1 MKAVVQRVKNAA
13 VMVDGKVVGAIDKG
27 LLVLLGVGEGDT
39 TENADWLLQKLS
51 ILRLF
56 EDENGKTNLSTGDVG
71 GSLLVV
77 SQFTLYADCRKG
89 SRPSFTSAAP
99 PALAN
104 ELYMYFVEKCHT
116 LFPKVETGIFGA
128 HMDISM
134 LCDGP
139 FTVTLEH

>member
-1 MKAVVQRVKNAA
+1 MRIVLQRVKKAA
-13 VMVDGKVVGAIDKG
+13 VTVEGSVVGAIDKG
-27 LLVLLGVGEGDT
+27 LMVLLGVGEGDT
-39 TENADWLLQKLS
+39 KENVDWLVNKLS

-56 EDENGKTNLSTGDVG
+56 EDENGKTNLSTKDIG

-89 SRPSFTSAAP
+89 SRPSFTEAAP

-104 ELYMYFVEKCHT
+104 QLYMYFVEKCREV
-116 LFPKVETGIFGA
+116 FPKVETGEFGA
-128 HMDISM
+128 HMDIEM

>member
-1 MKAVVQRVKNAA
+1 MKLVIQRVRRAA
-13 VMVDGKVVGAIDKG
+13 VSVDEKIVGQIDKG
-27 LLVLLGVGEGDT
+27 LLLLLGVGADDT
-39 TENADWLLQKLS
+39 KENADWLVNKLS
-51 ILRLF
+51 VLRIF
-56 EDENGKTNLSTGDVG
+56 EDENGKTNLSTLDVG

-89 SRPSFTSAAP
+89 SRPSFTEAAP

-104 ELYMYFVEKCHT
+104 TLYMYFTEKCREV
-116 LFPKVETGIFGA
+116 FPIVETGVFGA
-128 HMDISM
+128 HMDIDL

>member
-1 MKAVVQRVKNAA
+1 MKLVIQRVRRAQVTVENNI
-13 VMVDGKVVGAIDKG
+13 VGKIDKG
-27 LLVLLGVGEGDT
+27 LMVLLGVGAGDT
-39 TENADWLLQKLS
+39 KESVDWLVGKLS

-56 EDENGKTNLSTGDVG
+56 EDENRKTNLSTLDVG

-89 SRPSFTSAAP
+89 SRPSFTDAAP

-104 ELYMYFVEKCHT
+104 DLYMYFVEKCREI
-116 LFPKVETGIFGA
+116 FPTVETGAFGA
-128 HMDISM
+128 HMDIDM
-134 LCDGP
+134 VCDGP